1 MKRALPDAEVLDNF
15 PLGYKELVDGG
26 MSFAD
31 AGREAEARAVQQ
43 IGIQEAIVPGDFPL
57 ALADLRKDG
66 VVLTVDDAAVELR
79 RRAKASAELERIRA
93 AQRAAEAGVIELPDE
108 AESISYR
115 WAASRGRRARSSS
128 GRSPCLA

>member
-1 MKRALPDAEVLDNF
+1 MAVCRSPMQGGKPRLARCSRSASKRR
-15 PLGYKELVDGG
+15 
-26 MSFAD
+26 SS
-31 AGREAEARAVQQ
+31 
-43 IGIQEAIVPGDFPL
+43 PGDFPL
-57 ALADLRKDG
+57 ALADRLRKDG

-115 WAASRGRRARSSS
+115 WAASRGRRAKWSSS
-128 GRSPCLA
+128 RSPCLA